1 MAKYVNQVRYY
12 GDKNAKNYP
21 ANNVSLNTLQSGS
34 VFHSTLPIVQLG
46 I

>member
-21 ANNVSLNTLQSGS
+21 ANNVSLNTLQS
-34 VFHSTLPIVQLG
+34 
-46 I
+46 